1 MNYYK
6 GLEIIGKTGDFDKI
20 PTELL
25 HDYINDFT
33 LEFNSRSLVKKLN
46 RMENEKELTLMPYGD
61 HNGIVICCKNCGSE
75 FEETSEGYY
84 PPIKYE
90 SDKHNRLCRRCLTEL
105 GTFS

>member
-46 RMENEKELTLMPYGD
+46 IAVVGSVCDECTDGSGWYGCED
-61 HNGIVICCKNCGSE
+61 ITYNCSKCNPE
-75 FEETSEGYY
+75 A
-84 PPIKYE
+84 
-90 SDKHNRLCRRCLTEL
+90 N
-105 GTFS
+105 

>member
-33 LEFNSRSLVKKLN
+33 HEFNSRSLVKELN
-46 RMENEKELTLMPYGD
+46 IAVVSTCFLLTNEQIETIADLFSRRECLVVEGQGTEWLLSHAFQLGMKAYRDLL
-61 HNGIVICCKNCGSE
+61 NGC
-75 FEETSEGYY
+75 
-84 PPIKYE
+84 
-90 SDKHNRLCRRCLTEL
+90 
-105 GTFS
+105 

>member
-33 LEFNSRSLVKKLN
+33 LEFNSRGLVKELN
-46 RMENEKELTLMPYGD
+46 IAVVSTCFLLTNEQIETIADLFSRRECLVVEGQGTEWLLSHAFQLGMKAYRDLL
-61 HNGIVICCKNCGSE
+61 NGC
-75 FEETSEGYY
+75 
-84 PPIKYE
+84 
-90 SDKHNRLCRRCLTEL
+90 
-105 GTFS
+105 

>member
-33 LEFNSRSLVKKLN
+33 LEFNSRGLVKELN
-46 RMENEKELTLMPYGD
+46 IAVVVRQSEQLLAYTEWLKKEGLINATILVCDECEDGSGWYGD
-61 HNGIVICCKNCGSE
+61 DELMCNCS
-75 FEETSEGYY
+75 
-84 PPIKYE
+84 
-90 SDKHNRLCRRCLTEL
+90 RCNPKAR
-105 GTFS
+105 

>member
-33 LEFNSRSLVKKLN
+33 LEFNSRGLVKELNIAVVSTCFLLTNEQIETIADLFSRRECLVVEGQDTEWLLSHAFQLGMKAYRDLLN
-46 RMENEKELTLMPYGD
+46 R
-61 HNGIVICCKNCGSE
+61 C
-75 FEETSEGYY
+75 
-84 PPIKYE
+84 
-90 SDKHNRLCRRCLTEL
+90 
-105 GTFS
+105 

>member
-20 PTELL
+20 STELL

-46 RMENEKELTLMPYGD
+46 IAVVGSVCDECTDGSGWYGCED
-61 HNGIVICCKNCGSE
+61 ITYNCSKCNPE
-75 FEETSEGYY
+75 A
-84 PPIKYE
+84 
-90 SDKHNRLCRRCLTEL
+90 N
-105 GTFS
+105 

>member
-6 GLEIIGKTGDFDKI
+6 GLEKIGKTGDFDKI

-46 RMENEKELTLMPYGD
+46 IA
-61 HNGIVICCKNCGSE
+61 IVINSCVHQYVWDNPNNDDCMKRTCKSCGH
-75 FEETSEGYY
+75 
-84 PPIKYE
+84 K
-90 SDKHNRLCRRCLTEL
+90 DA
-105 GTFS
+105 

>member
-6 GLEIIGKTGDFDKI
+6 GLEKIGKTGNFDKI

-46 RMENEKELTLMPYGD
+46 IAVVVRQSKQLLAYTEWLKKEGLLNATVSKL
-61 HNGIVICCKNCGSE
+61 IVK
-75 FEETSEGYY
+75 
-84 PPIKYE
+84 KYQ
-90 SDKHNRLCRRCLTEL
+90 SK
-105 GTFS
+105 

>member
-1 MNYYK
+1 M
-6 GLEIIGKTGDFDKI
+6 KTVEEKAK
-20 PTELL
+20 EYS
-25 HDYINDFT
+25 DYTD
-33 LEFNSRSLVKKLN
+33 
-46 RMENEKELTLMPYGD
+46 MKELTLMPYGD

>member
-33 LEFNSRSLVKKLN
+33 LEFNSRGLVKELN
-46 RMENEKELTLMPYGD
+46 IAVVSTCFLLTNEQIETIADLFSRRECLVVEGQDTEWLLSHAFQLGMKAYRDLL
-61 HNGIVICCKNCGSE
+61 NGC
-75 FEETSEGYY
+75 
-84 PPIKYE
+84 
-90 SDKHNRLCRRCLTEL
+90 
-105 GTFS
+105 